1 MHSATITCL
10 GDEGA
15 TSFANL
21 WNEAIGDMQTSLRT
35 DLATLR
41 AEGASSRQQMD
52 EMRET
57 ERTLYRLDS
66 GEQKGGPRELLNA
79 VQAWLAYWFRYADEP
94 SLGEL
99 APVYRL
105 ASVLAETTTVLEQ
118 SGAPATVAEEAAL
131 IGSASTV

>member
-1 MHSATITCL
+1 MHRTTITCL

-15 TSFANL
+15 TAVADL
-21 WNEAIGDMQTSLRT
+21 WNDAIGDMQTSLRT

-66 GEQKGGPRELLNA
+66 GEVQAGPRELLDA
-79 VQAWLAYWFRYADEP
+79 VQAWLAYWFRHTDEP
-94 SLGEL
+94 TLGEL
-99 APVYRL
+99 TAVYRL
-105 ASVLAETTTVLEQ
+105 AAALAETTTVLWR
-118 SGAPATVAEEAAL
+118 SGAPTTVAEEAAL
-131 IGSASTV
+131 IGSASAA